1 MRVFIWLFYLLLI
14 LFGVTFAA
22 LNAGT
27 VTVNLYVSTLS
38 IPIAVLMTIMFGVGL
53 LLGFLLS
60 LLRYWRLKMEL
71 IKIKNQLKISAKEI
85 KNLRDIPLKNQH

>member
-14 LFGVTFAA
+14 LLGVTFAA

-27 VTVNLYVSTLS
+27 VQVNLYVTSLS

-85 KNLRDIPLKNQH
+85 KNLRDIPLKDQH

>member
-1 MRVFIWLFYLLLI
+1 MRLFIWLFYLLLI
-14 LFGVTFAA
+14 LLGVTFAA

-27 VTVNLYVSTLS
+27 VQLNLYVTTLS
-38 IPIAVLMTIMFGVGL
+38 IPIAVLITIMFGIGL

-85 KNLRDIPLKNQH
+85 KNLRDIPLKDQH

>member
-14 LFGVTFAA
+14 LLGVTFAA
-22 LNAGT
+22 LNAGA
-27 VTVNLYVSTLS
+27 VQVNLYVKTLS

-71 IKIKNQLKISAKEI
+71 IKIKSQLKISAKEI
-85 KNLRDIPLKNQH
+85 KNLRDIPLKDQH